1 MIREIKKQARL
12 KLLNNYKLF
21 SIPTIL
27 YVFSNFVM
35 MSSLYA
41 FYNQESLFVG
51 NLFFETLFLCL
62 FLFFKLFV
70 LPISI
75 FLLFKT
81 SVKVVNE
88 GLENSKPI
96 YPSSSFKDFG
106 IITLIWLVPNILD
119 AANEIFDGVI
129 EYSQISMNSTLLIS
143 LSVLIIKAFLIYL
156 EYKYFACYYYYSLSK
171 GTIKETLRFSFGI
184 MKDRFFKYLLL
195 TLSFIHWYLLGG
207 ILSMIFAK
215 LFGEIVF
222 IKFALQSIGCGVYF
236 YLLPYQY
243 IAYTLFIKNISKK

>member
-21 SIPTIL
+21 LFPTIMYAFL
-27 YVFSNFVM
+27 SFVM
-35 MSSLYA
+35 VSSLYT
-41 FYNQESLFVG
+41 FFNG
-51 NLFFETLFLCL
+51 NNLFFKVLFLCL
-62 FLFFKLFV
+62 FLSFQLFV

-75 FLLFKT
+75 FLLYKK
-81 SVKVVNE
+81 SVAVVNDDTE
-88 GLENSKPI
+88 RRKTI
-96 YPSSSFKDFG
+96 CSSVSFKDLG
-106 IITLIWLVPNILD
+106 IITLIWLVPNVLNIVS
-119 AANEIFDGVI
+119 EISDGII
-129 EYSQISMNSTLLIS
+129 EYQQLSKNITLPIS
-143 LSVLIIKAFLIYL
+143 LCTLIVMAFLFYL
-156 EYKYFACYYYYSLSK
+156 EYKYFACYYYYSLNK
-171 GTIKETLRFSFGI
+171 GTIKDTLRFSFGI
-184 MKDRFFKYLLL
+184 MKGRFFKYLLL

-207 ILSMIFAK
+207 ILSMIFSK